1 MSIKKPYVSKKAKT
15 KSVDVIIVGCGIA
28 GLYSAFLLKKHH
40 PHLSYLILETT
51 DRIGGRIKLSHF
63 HGNYYPIG
71 AGIGRHNDMLLKQLL
86 EILKIPCNEFLHTH
100 SYSFQHSF
108 TREKLIQLI
117 DHFKRSRPIPKQ
129 YTVYEFLEKT
139 FDPNTLK
146 EFILIAGYQDFLND
160 PASEYFET
168 QNVEELFF
176 DFSMFSVDWK
186 TMLKRIVDYVNKKNI
201 FLEHNVVSIDCIE
214 LEDIENSTYFL
225 VKAKQ
230 RNLKKLHFFS
240 APQIILATTIDS
252 LKTLVPTNLLPIYR
266 QIHGQ
271 PFLKV
276 LGLFKHSYWKLAQE
290 KIPSMIIT
298 NNILRK
304 IFPMNSK
311 TGVYMIA
318 YNDNDSAAELIEE
331 TSLLPK
337 RNKIRFY
344 EKLLQEVLGIHLALE
359 DINEN
364 FWSLGTHYYDPLNSS
379 TSSFISSSR
388 KQFIHRA
395 QRPMKNMF
403 VVGEMVSEKQG
414 WVEGALES
422 VQTIIKEI

>member
-1 MSIKKPYVSKKAKT
+1 MSSIKKPYVSKKAKT
-15 KSVDVIIVGCGIA
+15 KSVDVIIVGGGIA
-28 GLYSAFLLKKHH
+28 GLYSAFLLRKYH
-40 PHLSYLILETT
+40 PHLSYLILEGT

-63 HGNYYPIG
+63 HGYDYPIG
-71 AGIGRHNDMLLKQLL
+71 AGIGRQNDILLKQLL
-86 EILKIPCNEFLHTH
+86 ETLKIPCNEFLHTH

-117 DHFKRSRPIPKQ
+117 DHFKRSGPPIPKQ
-129 YTVYEFLEKT
+129 DTVYEFLEKT
-139 FDPNTLK
+139 LDPNVLK
-146 EFILIAGYQDFLND
+146 EFILISGYEDFLND

-176 DFSMFSVDWK
+176 DFPIFSVEWK

-201 FLEHNVVSIDCIE
+201 LLEHNVVSIDYIE
-214 LEDIENSTYFL
+214 LDDIENSTYFL
-225 VKAKQ
+225 VKSKQ

-240 APQIILATTIDS
+240 ASQIILATTIDS
-252 LKTLVPTNLLPIYR
+252 VKTLVPSNLLPIYR

-290 KIPSMIIT
+290 KIPSMMIT

-311 TGVYMIA
+311 TGIYMIA
-318 YNDNDSAAELIEE
+318 YNDNDSATELIEA

-337 RNKIRFY
+337 RNKLRFY

-364 FWSLGTHYYDPLNSS
+364 FWSLGTHYYDPLN
-379 TSSFISSSR
+379 TGSSSR

-422 VQTIIKEI
+422 VQTILKEI